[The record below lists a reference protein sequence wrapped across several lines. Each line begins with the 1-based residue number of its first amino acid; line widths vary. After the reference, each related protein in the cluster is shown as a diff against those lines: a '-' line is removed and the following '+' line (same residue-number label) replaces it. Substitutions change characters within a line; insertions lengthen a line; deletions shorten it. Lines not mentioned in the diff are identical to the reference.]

1 MKWLKKRI
9 GLVLGGG
16 GARGLSHIG
25 VLRVF
30 EQEDIPVDIIVGTS
44 IGAMIGGAY
53 ACGISSQ
60 ELERKIRE
68 YVSSAEF
75 QSSAIKAMGDI
86 YGREWEGLTQKIQ
99 SFLKNQFYLIQMLFK
114 PGVLSLDTF
123 QSMIH
128 KFIPDV
134 QIEDTR
140 IPFRAVATDLITGE
154 QIVFDKGSL
163 RKAVIASSAVPGAI
177 EPVRDGERLLSD
189 GGIISLIPV
198 NIARKEGAD
207 VVIAV
212 AVDRDFR
219 TDEELKTAKDIY
231 YRACEITSSK
241 LEEYELMGADIIIR
255 PDVKNIHW
263 TGFAEAIDLIREGE
277 KAARERIRSVRDKR
291 SIVKTWINSI
301 KTLGSHRPKQNGS
314 TH

>member
-25 VLRVF
+25 VLKVF
-30 EQEDIPVDIIVGTS
+30 EQEGIPIDVIAGTS
-44 IGAMIGGAY
+44 IGAMVGGAY

-60 ELERKIRE
+60 ELERKVRDYIN
-68 YVSSAEF
+68 SSEF

-86 YGREWEGLTQKIQ
+86 YGREQEGLTQKIQ
-99 SFLKNQFYLIQMLFK
+99 SFLKNQYYLIQMLFK
-114 PGVLSLDTF
+114 PGILSIDTF

-128 KFIPDV
+128 NFIPDI

-154 QIVFDKGSL
+154 QIVFYKGSL
-163 RKAVIASSAVPGAI
+163 RQAVIASCAVPGAI
-177 EPVRDGERLLSD
+177 EPVKEGERLLSD
-189 GGIISLIPV
+189 GGIISVIPV

-207 VVIAV
+207 IVIAV
-212 AVDRDFR
+212 TVDRDLR
-219 TDEELKTAKDIY
+219 VDEEFKTAKDIY
-231 YRACEITSSK
+231 YRACEITSGK
-241 LEEYELMGADIIIR
+241 LEEYELMGADVIIR

-263 TGFAEAIDLIREGE
+263 TGFSEAIDLIREGE
-277 KAARERIRSVRDKR
+277 KAASERIHSIQERRSL
-291 SIVKTWINSI
+291 VKTWINSI
-301 KTLGSHRPKQNGS
+301 KTLGSRRQKQ
-314 TH
+314 

>member
-60 ELERKIRE
+60 ELERKVRE

-86 YGREWEGLTQKIQ
+86 YGRDREGLTQKIQ
-99 SFLKNQFYLIQMLFK
+99 SFLKNHFYLIQMLFR
-114 PGVLSLDTF
+114 PGILSVDTF

-128 KFIPDV
+128 KFIPDI

-163 RKAVIASSAVPGAI
+163 RQAVMASSAVPGAI
-177 EPVRDGERLLSD
+177 EPVKEGERLLSD

-198 NIARKEGAD
+198 NIARKEG
-207 VVIAV
+207 VHIVIAV
-212 AVDRDFR
+212 AVDRDLR
-219 TDEELKTAKDIY
+219 ADEEFKTAKDIY
-231 YRACEITSSK
+231 YRACEITSGK
-241 LEEYELMGADIIIR
+241 LEEYELMDADVIIR

-263 TGFAEAIDLIREGE
+263 TGFSEAIDLIREGE
-277 KAARERIRSVRDKR
+277 KAAREMIHTIQERRSL
-291 SIVKTWINSI
+291 VKTWINSI
-301 KTLGSHRPKQNGS
+301 KMLGSHRQKHYGS
-314 TH
+314 TR

>member
-25 VLRVF
+25 VLKVF
-30 EQEDIPVDIIVGTS
+30 EQENIPVDIIVGTS

-60 ELERKIRE
+60 ELERKVRE

-86 YGREWEGLTQKIQ
+86 YGREQEGLTQKIQ
-99 SFLKNQFYLIQMLFK
+99 SFLKNQFYLVQMLFK
-114 PGVLSLDTF
+114 PGILSLDTF

-128 KFIPDV
+128 TFIPDI

-154 QIVFDKGSL
+154 QIVFYKGSL
-163 RKAVIASSAVPGAI
+163 RQAVIASSAVPGAI
-177 EPVRDGERLLSD
+177 EPVKEGERLLSD

-212 AVDRDFR
+212 AVDRDLR
-219 TDEELKTAKDIY
+219 TDEELSTAKDIY
-231 YRACEITSSK
+231 YRACEITSAK

-263 TGFAEAIDLIREGE
+263 TSFTEAIDLIREGE
-277 KAARERIRSVRDKR
+277 KAARDSIRNVRDKR

-301 KTLGSHRPKQNGS
+301 KTLGSNRPKQNGN

>member
-25 VLRVF
+25 VLRVL
-30 EQEDIPVDIIVGTS
+30 EEENIPVDIIVGTS

-53 ACGISSQ
+53 ACGVSSQ
-60 ELERKIRE
+60 ELERKIRD
-68 YVSSAEF
+68 YIGSAEF
-75 QSSAIKAMGDI
+75 QSSALKAIGDI
-86 YGREWEGLTQKIQ
+86 YGREHEGLTQKIQ
-99 SFLKNQFYLIQMLFK
+99 NFLKNQFYLIQMLFR
-114 PGVLSLDTF
+114 PGILSLDAF
-123 QSMIH
+123 QSMVYA
-128 KFIPDV
+128 FIPDIK
-134 QIEDTR
+134 IEDTR

-177 EPVRDGERLLSD
+177 EPIKEGERLLSD

-198 NIARKEGAD
+198 NVAKKEGAD

-212 AVDRDFR
+212 AVDRDLR
-219 TDEELKTAKDIY
+219 SDEEFKTAKDIY

-241 LEEYELMGADIIIR
+241 LEEFELMGADVIIR

-263 TGFAEAIDLIREGE
+263 TGFSEAMDLIREGE
-277 KAARERIRSVRDKR
+277 KAAREVLRSIKDKR
-291 SIVKTWINSI
+291 SLVKTWINSL
-301 KTLGSHRPKQNGS
+301 KTLGSLRHKQGGS
-314 TH
+314 TR